1 MMPARAWPLVIVFLS
16 GTMFPATS
24 AAGSG
29 WTEAA
34 RILEVQA
41 NEHGRFLVRL
51 DVERNA
57 SGCRETQWFFRE
69 YFGVGTTQM
78 LDALLSAMRAKAAVR
93 VYVTGNCHLQGYAE
107 ISAVAVAG

>member
-1 MMPARAWPLVIVFLS
+1 MSRGRLWPVVIVVLTGLMFHGPAR
-16 GTMFPATS
+16 
-24 AAGSG
+24 AGSG

-34 RILEVQA
+34 RILELQA
-41 NEHGRFLVRL
+41 NEHGRFLLRL

-78 LDALLSAMRAKAAVR
+78 LDALLSAMRSKSAVR
-93 VYVTGNCHLQGYAE
+93 VFVTGNCHLQGYAE